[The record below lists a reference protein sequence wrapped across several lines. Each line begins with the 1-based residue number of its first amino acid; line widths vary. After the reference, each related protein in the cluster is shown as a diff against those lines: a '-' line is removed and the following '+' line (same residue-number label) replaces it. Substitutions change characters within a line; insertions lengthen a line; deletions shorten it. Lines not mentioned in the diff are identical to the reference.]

1 MGKVFAALCLL
12 VLSAC
17 QKENLTTVDSQTTEV
32 STANHEIPLDV
43 ALRNLD
49 NFLGDTQGT
58 RGAEAKRKVSN
69 VIPIALGH
77 LSTRS
82 SASSNSNI
90 IYAANFQGGKG
101 YALLA
106 ADDRIGSEV
115 IAVIDSGSVSEEDIA
130 FAKRFMVGEKKPI
143 VEGYPTTGPGIIT
156 VADYPGE
163 TFLNPNTFNPY
174 EATDEDGWIGNF
186 SIDNIGEEEG
196 NGNLPHTRSFA
207 DHKLKPKNSSMLT
220 LCLDYGRREVEDG
233 AGTIHIVDQGPWLDS
248 IRTSNLLH
256 NYRRWKQG
264 GPYNDLC
271 PRRRKYVAFGRQDH
285 APVGCFPLALAK
297 ISAYFRHPNTIIYNG
312 MLVDWDAVDRPYSKD
327 FNSAVATLCVYVAKG
342 CGASFFYS
350 GTFTFP
356 AKAASFMRNIG
367 YSNIKRLNYTFD
379 RVTSQIDE
387 GCPVPMYG
395 MPGIAIWNSHAWVI
409 DGYRIKKRIRK
420 SDSILEECKMVH
432 CDFGWHGL
440 HNGYYVDGIFRDIP
454 YTEYDDSNDSGLED
468 NFNHHL
474 RIIIYSNPRNK

>member
-1 MGKVFAALCLL
+1 MRKRNWGKVFAALCLL

-186 SIDNIGEEEG
+186 SIDNTGEIDE
-196 NGNLPHTRSFA
+196 NGNLVSQGTETRGT
-207 DHKLKPKNSSMLT
+207 HNLKPKNQSMLT
-220 LCLDYGRREVEDG
+220 MCFDYAKREVEDN
-233 AGTIHIVDQGPWLDS
+233 S
-248 IRTSNLLH
+248 
-256 NYRRWKQG
+256 G
-264 GPYNDLC
+264 GGKWN
-271 PRRRKYVAFGRQDH
+271 
-285 APVGCFPLALAK
+285 K
-297 ISAYFRHPNTIIYNG
+297 IQQ
-312 MLVDWDAVDRPYSKD
+312 L
-327 FNSAVATLCVYVAKG
+327 
-342 CGASFFYS
+342 
-350 GTFTFP
+350 
-356 AKAASFMRNIG
+356 
-367 YSNIKRLNYTFD
+367 
-379 RVTSQIDE
+379 
-387 GCPVPMYG
+387 
-395 MPGIAIWNSHAWVI
+395 
-409 DGYRIKKRIRK
+409 
-420 SDSILEECKMVH
+420 
-432 CDFGWHGL
+432 
-440 HNGYYVDGIFRDIP
+440 
-454 YTEYDDSNDSGLED
+454 
-468 NFNHHL
+468 
-474 RIIIYSNPRNK
+474 